1 MFRDAAPAADVAV
14 VAGDV
19 CEGVEDAI
27 TFLARTITLKM
38 PVIFVLGN
46 HEFYGELLQETRRI
60 ARSQAHRISN
70 LHLLDDDEAV
80 IAGVRFIGSTLWSD
94 YRLYAHGERVRQ
106 ARAMATARGQ
116 LADHSQILLEPEK
129 PGWVARNFTPRDA
142 LALHDASVAFIDRM
156 LARPHD
162 GPTVVVTH
170 HAPHR
175 RSIHP
180 RFSGD
185 ALTPASSPTYHR

>member
-1 MFRDAAPAADVAV
+1 
-14 VAGDV
+14 
-19 CEGVEDAI
+19 
-27 TFLARTITLKM
+27 
-38 PVIFVLGN
+38 
-46 HEFYGELLQETRRI
+46 
-60 ARSQAHRISN
+60 
-70 LHLLDDDEAV
+70 
-80 IAGVRFIGSTLWSD
+80 
-94 YRLYAHGERVRQ
+94 
-106 ARAMATARGQ
+106 MATARGQ